1 MELLRF
7 VRAADGRV
15 LFDVKGGLPSRGAY
29 TCASVGCISQAV
41 ERNGFRRAFD
51 EAVIVTVESLTQS
64 TLDVLET
71 EVLRSLGLARRANQL
86 VPGRDETWKR
96 NALQELNAVVIARD
110 LSERSQREVFSVV
123 SEVPVLYGPPKT
135 AMGEA
140 LGRGPTGVIG
150 LVGGQVA
157 RRLIENL
164 ERLRRLLG
172 LSAPPDA
179 VLGSKAQDSVEES
192 NRAPCETEAGSV

>member
-1 MELLRF
+1 M
-7 VRAADGRV
+7 RAADGRV

-41 ERNGFRRAFD
+41 ERNAFRRAFD
-51 EAVIVTVESLTQS
+51 EAVIVTVESLRDS
-64 TLDVLET
+64 TTEVVEA

-86 VPGRDETWKR
+86 VPGREETWKR
-96 NALQELNAVVIARD
+96 HALGELNAVVMARD
-110 LSERSQREVFSVV
+110 LSERSQREVFSGV

-135 AMGEA
+135 AMGNA

-150 LVGGQVA
+150 LVGGQTA
-157 RRLIENL
+157 RRLVENL
-164 ERLRRLLG
+164 ERLRRLLS
-172 LSAPPDA
+172 LPAPPDA
-179 VLGSKAQDSVEES
+179 VLDSKASVSAEES